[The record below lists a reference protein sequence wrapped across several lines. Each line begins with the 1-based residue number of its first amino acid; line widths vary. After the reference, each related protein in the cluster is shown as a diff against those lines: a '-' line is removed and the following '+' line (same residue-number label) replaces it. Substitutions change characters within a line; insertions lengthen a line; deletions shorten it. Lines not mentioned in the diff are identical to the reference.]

1 MTMQTW
7 TWTLGL
13 VVVAITVLT
22 GVASGVAPPSPVPVA
37 PVDFEDGW
45 LCVGPA
51 GSFRESFEVPGSSL
65 ALTTAGIGFGIV
77 TATVWVRRRFN
88 MDGGILLAKQI
99 SQTTRLFGSFLG
111 IESLCY

>member
-1 MTMQTW
+1 MKKQTRIW
-7 TWTLGL
+7 TL
-13 VVVAITVLT
+13 VVVVITVLT

-65 ALTTAGIGFGIV
+65 ALTTAGDPLAV
-77 TATVWVRRRFN
+77 SPTVEMPQSSDFHISGRDFRR
-88 MDGGILLAKQI
+88 
-99 SQTTRLFGSFLG
+99 
-111 IESLCY
+111 CW